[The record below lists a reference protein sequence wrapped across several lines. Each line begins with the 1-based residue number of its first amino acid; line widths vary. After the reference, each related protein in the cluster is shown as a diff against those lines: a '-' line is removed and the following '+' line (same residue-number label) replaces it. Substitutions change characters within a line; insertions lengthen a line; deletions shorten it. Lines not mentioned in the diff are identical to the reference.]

1 MQQHNDPITTTAG
14 ASPKSL
20 PARFI
25 SKTLKKTRQ
34 CCFTTTSSH
43 PQSDILPEILQ
54 QQTCVYVRKY

>member
-25 SKTLKKTRQ
+25 SKTLKKNTAMLLHDHEL
-34 CCFTTTSSH
+34 TPS
-43 PQSDILPEILQ
+43 ILH
-54 QQTCVYVRKY
+54 TA